1 MTVDDYK
8 QQITLRIKDE
18 INRWIDELKEKD
30 KELLLTK
37 QWSVLFP
44 KGFKS
49 GFNALPVVTHSKQ
62 GKHLVAEVEFVL
74 PESLELDME
83 SIELSLKNEP
93 YQEDQKRVPRHT
105 SLNDPLDIL
114 NGIIININS
123 FLQGLSPTS
132 RTPLKS
138 LHMQSPG
145 INPLNISREAV
156 SSQGI
161 RINHNDTS
169 DIDSIRKTLLQS
181 SYLPDWFKTID
192 SMEIRE
198 QLLSKIAE
206 SLAHY
211 QRQVGHA
218 VDLNEFFEKYTEML
232 LKQDKLYHYCK
243 YKSKPVELDSDQH
256 CTENYCSKKPYHDEC
271 PNATLRFGI
280 KPTNP

>member
-1 MTVDDYK
+1 MSPEDYK
-8 QQITLRIKDE
+8 SQITLRIKDA
-18 INRWIDELKEKD
+18 INNWIDDLKEKD

-37 QWSVLFP
+37 QWQVLFP
-44 KGFKS
+44 RGFKS
-49 GFNALPVVTHSKQ
+49 GFNTLPVVTNSKN
-62 GKHLVAEVEFVL
+62 GKQLVGEVGFVL
-74 PESLELDME
+74 PESLELDLD
-83 SIELSLKNEP
+83 SIELTLKNEP
-93 YQEDQKRVPRHT
+93 YQEDQKQVSRHR
-105 SLNDPLDIL
+105 SLNEPLDIL
-114 NGIIININS
+114 NGIIVNINS

-132 RTPLKS
+132 DTLKPLNMRP
-138 LHMQSPG
+138 LG
-145 INPLNISREAV
+145 TNPLPGAAPT
-156 SSQGI
+156 QTI

-211 QRQVGHA
+211 QKQIGHT
-218 VDLNEFFEKYTEML
+218 VDLQEFFEKYTEML

-256 CTENYCSKKPYHDEC
+256 CTENYCSKKPYHNEC
-271 PNATLRFGI
+271 PNVTLRFGI
-280 KPTNP
+280 KPNQ

>member
-1 MTVDDYK
+1 MSPEDYK
-8 QQITLRIKDE
+8 SQITLRIKDA
-18 INRWIDELKEKD
+18 INNWIDDLKEKD

-37 QWSVLFP
+37 QWQVLFP
-44 KGFKS
+44 RGFKS
-49 GFNALPVVTHSKQ
+49 GFNTLPVVTNSKN
-62 GKHLVAEVEFVL
+62 GKQLVGEVGFVL
-74 PESLELDME
+74 PESLELDLD
-83 SIELSLKNEP
+83 SIELTLKNEP
-93 YQEDQKRVPRHT
+93 YQEDQKQVSRHR
-105 SLNDPLDIL
+105 SLNEPLDIL
-114 NGIIININS
+114 NGIIVNINS

-132 RTPLKS
+132 DTLKPLNMRP
-138 LHMQSPG
+138 LG
-145 INPLNISREAV
+145 TNPLPGAAPT
-156 SSQGI
+156 QTI

-211 QRQVGHA
+211 QKQIGHT
-218 VDLNEFFEKYTEML
+218 VDLQEFFEKYTEML

-256 CTENYCSKKPYHDEC
+256 CTENYCSKKPYHSQC
-271 PNATLRFGI
+271 PNTTLRFGI
-280 KPTNP
+280 KPTN

>member
-1 MTVDDYK
+1 MTAEDYK
-8 QQITLRIKDE
+8 QQITLRIKDSV
-18 INRWIDELKEKD
+18 NKWIDDLKEKD

-44 KGFKS
+44 KGFKA

-62 GKHLVAEVEFVL
+62 GKHLIGEVGFVL

-83 SIELSLKNEP
+83 SIELTLKNEP

-114 NGIIININS
+114 NGIIININQ

-132 RTPLKS
+132 NTLKPLNMRP
-138 LHMQSPG
+138 LG
-145 INPLNISREAV
+145 TNPLPGAAP
-156 SSQGI
+156 SQTI
-161 RINHNDTS
+161 RINSNDTR

-192 SMEIRE
+192 AMEIRE

-211 QRQVGHA
+211 QKQIGHS

-243 YKSKPVELDSDQH
+243 YKSKPVELDSGQF
-256 CTENYCSKKPYHDEC
+256 CTENYCSKKPYHAQC
-271 PNATLRFGI
+271 SNATLRFGI
-280 KPTNP
+280 KPTN

>member
-1 MTVDDYK
+1 MSPEDYK
-8 QQITLRIKDE
+8 SQITLRIKDA
-18 INRWIDELKEKD
+18 INNWIDDLKEKD

-37 QWSVLFP
+37 QWQVLFP
-44 KGFKS
+44 RGFKS
-49 GFNALPVVTHSKQ
+49 GFNTLPVVTNSKN
-62 GKHLVAEVEFVL
+62 GKQLVGEVGFVL
-74 PESLELDME
+74 PESLELDLD
-83 SIELSLKNEP
+83 SIELTLKNEP
-93 YQEDQKRVPRHT
+93 YQEDQKQVSRHR
-105 SLNDPLDIL
+105 SLNEPLDIL
-114 NGIIININS
+114 NGIIVNINS

-132 RTPLKS
+132 DTLKPLNMRP
-138 LHMQSPG
+138 LG
-145 INPLNISREAV
+145 TNPLPGAAPT
-156 SSQGI
+156 QTI

-211 QRQVGHA
+211 QRQVGHS
-218 VDLNEFFEKYTEML
+218 VDLQEFFEKYTEML

-256 CTENYCSKKPYHDEC
+256 CTENYCSKKPYHSQC
-271 PNATLRFGI
+271 PNTTLRFGI
-280 KPTNP
+280 KPTN